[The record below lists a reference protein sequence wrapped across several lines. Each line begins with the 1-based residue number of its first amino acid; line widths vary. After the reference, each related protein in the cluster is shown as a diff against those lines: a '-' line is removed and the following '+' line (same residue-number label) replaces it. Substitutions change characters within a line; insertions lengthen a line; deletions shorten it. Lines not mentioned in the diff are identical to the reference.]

1 MKAMKF
7 WKTIIA
13 LAAFA
18 FAGTQA
24 KAETLKIQYTEEDGS
39 FHTLLVEEDVE
50 FLDFE
55 SSSLTNLT
63 LPAGLSNLKELNLI
77 GNRLTGLILPEGLSS
92 LKILDLSFNFHLA
105 SLILPKSLPS
115 LETFKLRGNR
125 LTNLVLPAGLL
136 SLKSLDLYDN
146 HLDSLVLLEGLSSLE
161 TLNLGGGLNQLTS
174 LTLPEDLSSLW
185 ELNLGGHQL
194 TNIVLPA
201 GMRSLKELS
210 LMENRLTSLVLP
222 EGLTQLKFLDISG
235 NQLTNITF
243 PDEGLANLEILD
255 LSENQLTNII
265 LSAGMRSLK
274 WIEIR
279 DLQLTNL
286 TMPVGLASLENIY
299 LHKTPLGRLLVPY
312 RMNTD
317 DLTIHWY
324 DGTPPST
331 VSRRVAHIH
340 FSTDVPFRIEYY
352 RTPQLLSM
360 RWLEDGI
367 EIVWDEGTLQS
378 APTINGPWK
387 DVAFDGTVRRLF
399 RSSLPS
405 EFFRVKP

>member
-1 MKAMKF
+1 M
-7 WKTIIA
+7 
-13 LAAFA
+13 
-18 FAGTQA
+18 
-24 KAETLKIQYTEEDGS
+24 
-39 FHTLLVEEDVE
+39 
-50 FLDFE
+50 
-55 SSSLTNLT
+55 
-63 LPAGLSNLKELNLI
+63 
-77 GNRLTGLILPEGLSS
+77 PE
-92 LKILDLSFNFHLA
+92 
-105 SLILPKSLPS
+105 
-115 LETFKLRGNR
+115 
-125 LTNLVLPAGLL
+125 GLL

-146 HLDSLVLLEGLSSLE
+146 HLDNLVLPAGLGSLE

-201 GMRSLKELS
+201 GMRSLKELN

-274 WIEIR
+274 WLEIR
-279 DLQLTNL
+279 GLQLTNL

-299 LHKTPLGRLLVPY
+299 LHKTPLSRLLVPY

-317 DLTIHWY
+317 DLTIHYWY
-324 DGTPPST
+324 DGSPPST
-331 VSRRVAHIH
+331 VSRHVAHI
-340 FSTDVPFRIEYY
+340 STDVPFRIEYY

-360 RWLEDGI
+360 CRLEDGI

-378 APTINGPWK
+378 APTVNGPWK
-387 DVAFDGTVRRLF
+387 DVASRGTVRRLF
-399 RSSLPS
+399 RSSPLT

>member
-1 MKAMKF
+1 M
-7 WKTIIA
+7 
-13 LAAFA
+13 
-18 FAGTQA
+18 
-24 KAETLKIQYTEEDGS
+24 
-39 FHTLLVEEDVE
+39 
-50 FLDFE
+50 
-55 SSSLTNLT
+55 
-63 LPAGLSNLKELNLI
+63 
-77 GNRLTGLILPEGLSS
+77 
-92 LKILDLSFNFHLA
+92 
-105 SLILPKSLPS
+105 
-115 LETFKLRGNR
+115 
-125 LTNLVLPAGLL
+125 
-136 SLKSLDLYDN
+136 
-146 HLDSLVLLEGLSSLE
+146 E

-174 LTLPEDLSSLW
+174 LILPEDLSSLW

-201 GMRSLKELS
+201 GMRSLKELN

-243 PDEGLANLEILD
+243 PDKGLANLEILY

-265 LSAGMRSLK
+265 LPAGMRSLK
-274 WIEIR
+274 WLGIR

-286 TMPVGLASLENIY
+286 TMPVGLSSLENID
-299 LHKTPLGRLLVPY
+299 LHKTPLSRLLVPY

-324 DGTPPST
+324 AGNRNPPHT
-331 VSRRVAHIH
+331 VSRLFAHI
-340 FSTDVPFRIEYY
+340 STDAPFRIEYY

-360 RWLEDGI
+360 RRLKDGI

-378 APTINGPWK
+378 APTVNGPWK
-387 DVAFDGTVRRLF
+387 DVASGGTVRRLF
-399 RSSLPS
+399 RSSLPA